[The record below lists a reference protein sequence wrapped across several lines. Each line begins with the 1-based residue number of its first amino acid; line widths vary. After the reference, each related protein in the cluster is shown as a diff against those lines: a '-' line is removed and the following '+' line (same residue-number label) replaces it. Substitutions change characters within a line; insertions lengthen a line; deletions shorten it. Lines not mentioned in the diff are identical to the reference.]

1 MEKNEKGRN
10 EAMEEKPQVYKWV
23 KMSQKWG
30 GKLVAGQKMIIIVLI
45 KIEIGGK
52 VFRYEVQS
60 EL

>member
-1 MEKNEKGRN
+1 MKKAEIRPWKKEN
-10 EAMEEKPQVYKWV
+10 QVYKWV

-30 GKLVAGQKMIIIVLI
+30 GMLVAGQKMIIIVLI